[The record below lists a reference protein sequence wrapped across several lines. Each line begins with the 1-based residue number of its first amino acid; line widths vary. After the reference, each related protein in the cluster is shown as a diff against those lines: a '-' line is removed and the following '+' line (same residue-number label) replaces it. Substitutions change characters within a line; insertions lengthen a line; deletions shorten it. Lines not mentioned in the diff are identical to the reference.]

1 MHRSHRAGIGLL
13 EGQLNWLLQCLFF
26 ASPSS
31 GMGCAIE
38 GMVAKQA
45 LEDTAETPLAQ
56 VAKLKNGT
64 SLPEITVGLCSGSGE
79 LLRKL
84 PFVAE
89 LIILAAFLRIREH
102 LVGLVYCLEPGLG

>member
-1 MHRSHRAGIGLL
+1 
-13 EGQLNWLLQCLFF
+13 
-26 ASPSS
+26 
-31 GMGCAIE
+31 MGCAIE

-45 LEDTAETPLAQ
+45 LEDAAEIPLVQ

-64 SLPEITVGLCSGSGE
+64 APLEITVGLCTGSGE

-89 LIILAAFLRIREH
+89 LIIFAAFLRIREH
-102 LVGLVYCLEPGLG
+102 LVGLVYFLEPGLG